1 MQEIINACFL
11 GSCSNIRQL
20 GHDGGSISEVETLCV
35 SAIITEKDNLNPR
48 HLVLAASTLPAGKSA
63 AATVD
68 AIEGIIGRHRN

>member
-1 MQEIINACFL
+1 MVGWMQEKNNACFL

-35 SAIITEKDNLNPR
+35 SAIITENDNLNPR
-48 HLVLAASTLPAGKSA
+48 HLGLAASILPSGKSA

-68 AIEGIIGRHRN
+68 AIEGII